1 MPVNKV
7 TAIYRKFIRSWEQ
20 FWFKFDAYLPLSFIR
35 IFLGVIL
42 LWHSIDR
49 SQFLDIYYKDTGL
62 VKRAD
67 SLLLML
73 DFFRPHF
80 SFFIWP
86 ESLIS
91 TVNYFLIFLIIL
103 MILGI
108 GGRLVLF
115 AIWFINLSFMQRNY
129 ALLFGADLISN
140 IFLFYLMFTNSGR
153 YFSVVH
159 LFNKPKKAVISELD
173 SIVTSA
179 FARLIQIQLCIV
191 YFYTGM
197 EKLRGS
203 SWWDG
208 TALWTVLANPQ
219 MVLFDFSW
227 LKSFSWV
234 IVIGTYM
241 TILFEVYFTPLV
253 WNKKSRSFVIA
264 AGVIFHSGIGIV
276 MALYT
281 FALVMI
287 APYFLFIDLVKLE
300 KVHSFIMARGTVL
313 RKNLKMRHIL
323 K

>member
-1 MPVNKV
+1 MPVNKLIV
-7 TAIYRKFIRSWEQ
+7 LSRKLIKGWEQ
-20 FWFKFDAYLPLSFIR
+20 FWFKFDASLPLSFIR
-35 IFLGVIL
+35 IILGIIL

-49 SQFLDIYYKDTGL
+49 SQFLDIYYKDAGL

-73 DFFRPHF
+73 DFYRPHF

-86 ESLIS
+86 ESTIS
-91 TVNYFLIFLIIL
+91 VVNYLLIFLIVL
-103 MILGI
+103 MILGV
-108 GGRLVLF
+108 GGRVVLF
-115 AIWFINLSFMQRNY
+115 LVWFVNLSFMQRNY
-129 ALLFGADLISN
+129 ALLFGADLVAN

-153 YFSVVH
+153 YLSIMH
-159 LFNKPKKAVISELD
+159 LIKKPKKVVISEFDLV
-173 SIVTSA
+173 VTSA
-179 FARLIQIQLCIV
+179 FARLIQIQLCII

-227 LKSFSWV
+227 LKSFSWL
-234 IVIGTYM
+234 IVAGTYT
-241 TILFEVYFTPLV
+241 TILFEVYFAPLV
-253 WNKKSRSFVIA
+253 WNKKMRPYILS
-264 AGVIFHSGIGIV
+264 AGVVFHSGIGIV

-281 FALVMI
+281 FALIMI
-287 APYFLFIDLVKLE
+287 APYFLFVDLVKLE
-300 KVHSFIMARGTVL
+300 KVHSYIMARGTVL